1 MIFVNIESVKKKYTP
16 KNATVTVTTMVV
28 EITSARDGQFTCRIS
43 TRTSC
48 RNERNRF
55 GYPPSFCTGSKS
67 ANPLTRWDSSSRLVR
82 IASAISLRH
91 FVSQPCNPA
100 AFPARRFTN
109 KLAGEEGFEPPL
121 SVLETDGLPLNLL
134 PFTLRTRQ
142 WRVRRVYPTRRM
154 PVLSLISRNFLAR
167 LQPLISFS
175 RQRTASEDP
184 QHSDQT
190 NSTGRR

>member
-16 KNATVTVTTMVV
+16 KNATVTVTTTVV

-67 ANPLTRWDSSSRLVR
+67 ANPLTRWDSSSRFLR
-82 IASAISLRH
+82 IASAISLRT
-91 FVSQPCNPA
+91 FVSQPYNPA
-100 AFPARRFTN
+100 AFPAHCFTN

-134 PFTLRTRQ
+134 PGKFGPLARIFTLSPHFR
-142 WRVRRVYPTRRM
+142 
-154 PVLSLISRNFLAR
+154 AK
-167 LQPLISFS
+167 
-175 RQRTASEDP
+175 
-184 QHSDQT
+184 
-190 NSTGRR
+190 